1 MPDGNMPYL
10 DGNSRIPDGIIAFS
24 DGNTSTSDGII
35 PKTYQKTHDIPPLQL
50 VFSSN

>member
-1 MPDGNMPYL
+1 MPDGNMPYQ
-10 DGNSRIPDGIIAFS
+10 DGNSRVPDGIIAFS

-35 PKTYQKTHDIPPLQL
+35 PKTYQKTDIPPLQL